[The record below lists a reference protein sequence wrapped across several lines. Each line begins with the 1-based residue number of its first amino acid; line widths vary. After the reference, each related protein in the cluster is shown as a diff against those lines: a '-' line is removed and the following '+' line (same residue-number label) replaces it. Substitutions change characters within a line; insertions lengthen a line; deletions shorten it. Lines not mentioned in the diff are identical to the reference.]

1 MQQDVCAR
9 PGRQGLTRCFLGAWL
24 ADSLRERSPVTLL
37 HVRVVTCYRSPF
49 VLRTPRIVGH
59 CSGSGWSLGPV
70 FIIIIIIRSAGCRS
84 RRQWGS
90 ACAMRLARSA
100 PSCNQGTP
108 GHSKI
113 AQRRRG
119 GWLRPGRRDPG
130 RRRRLGGCVKT
141 RRTRRCAVRAGFGT
155 ALLQGEIR
163 AQTQTTQGSDL
174 SRLAQRGYT
183 GCKCKLT

>member
-1 MQQDVCAR
+1 MRPVCGVVDVGFHAQSHGLQS
-9 PGRQGLTRCFLGAWL
+9 GRRN
-24 ADSLRERSPVTLL
+24 ERAVLDFTPSPHRL
-37 HVRVVTCYRSPF
+37 H
-49 VLRTPRIVGH
+49 
-59 CSGSGWSLGPV
+59 SLG
-70 FIIIIIIRSAGCRS
+70 SAGRRS

-119 GWLRPGRRDPG
+119 GWLGPGRRDPG
-130 RRRRLGGCVKT
+130 GRRRLGECVIT
-141 RRTRRCAVRAGFGT
+141 TMNRRCAVRAGFGT

-183 GCKCKLT
+183 GCKCKLTSGP